1 MEYIAAEA
9 ESPIEKGDF
18 LSFTKRE
25 AEIYFNWY
33 IEHIDERIEYLCEY
47 VHSQGQSIEL
57 DFSVNSI
64 IEIWDWYVKQI
75 KIERYTR
82 SELEE
87 IAKEYPQ
94 WIREEIISDDIKLS
108 YETLAICS
116 DVAIYFAEV
125 FRRQNENDISWGF
138 FTKPKKQYS
147 VNEPVLLG
155 FIGKLSEI
163 YIGNDCLNPRRTV
176 YHCTLHYIDCEKRF
190 TLYEMYK
197 VWKKKVETNK

>member
-87 IAKEYPQ
+87 IAKEYDVTYPTVRLRLDRLIQ
-94 WIREEIISDDIKLS
+94 KIKVCDEMDNDPYIAL
-108 YETLAICS
+108 
-116 DVAIYFAEV
+116 VKRFAVDEKID
-125 FRRQNENDISWGF
+125 FDTAKRLIAEY
-138 FTKPKKQYS
+138 KKQ
-147 VNEPVLLG
+147 VEKG
-155 FIGKLSEI
+155 GK
-163 YIGNDCLNPRRTV
+163 
-176 YHCTLHYIDCEKRF
+176 
-190 TLYEMYK
+190 
-197 VWKKKVETNK
+197 

>member
-155 FIGKLSEI
+155 FIG
-163 YIGNDCLNPRRTV
+163 NDCLNSRRTV

>member
-1 MEYIAAEA
+1 M
-9 ESPIEKGDF
+9 
-18 LSFTKRE
+18 
-25 AEIYFNWY
+25 
-33 IEHIDERIEYLCEY
+33 
-47 VHSQGQSIEL
+47 
-57 DFSVNSI
+57 
-64 IEIWDWYVKQI
+64 
-75 KIERYTR
+75 
-82 SELEE
+82 
-87 IAKEYPQ
+87 
-94 WIREEIISDDIKLS
+94 S

-155 FIGKLSEI
+155 FIG
-163 YIGNDCLNPRRTV
+163 NDCLNPRRTV

>member
-1 MEYIAAEA
+1 MTAILKSQYIINARRDCNGVYCCG
-9 ESPIEKGDF
+9 SRVTYRKRGF

-125 FRRQNENDISWGF
+125 FRRQNENDISWGVF
-138 FTKPKKQYS
+138 YKTEK
-147 VNEPVLLG
+147 
-155 FIGKLSEI
+155 
-163 YIGNDCLNPRRTV
+163 TV
-176 YHCTLHYIDCEKRF
+176 F
-190 TLYEMYK
+190 G
-197 VWKKKVETNK
+197 

>member
-1 MEYIAAEA
+1 MLGGTVMEYIAAEA

-94 WIREEIISDDIKLS
+94 
-108 YETLAICS
+108 
-116 DVAIYFAEV
+116 
-125 FRRQNENDISWGF
+125 
-138 FTKPKKQYS
+138 
-147 VNEPVLLG
+147 
-155 FIGKLSEI
+155 
-163 YIGNDCLNPRRTV
+163 
-176 YHCTLHYIDCEKRF
+176 
-190 TLYEMYK
+190 
-197 VWKKKVETNK
+197 

>member
-1 MEYIAAEA
+1 M
-9 ESPIEKGDF
+9 
-18 LSFTKRE
+18 
-25 AEIYFNWY
+25 
-33 IEHIDERIEYLCEY
+33 CEY

-155 FIGKLSEI
+155 FIG
-163 YIGNDCLNPRRTV
+163 NDCLNPSRTV

>member
-1 MEYIAAEA
+1 MLGGTVMEYIAAEA

-87 IAKEYPQ
+87 IAKEYNEEYDTNLTASDISYIKSNPQ
-94 WIREEIISDDIKLS
+94 YLTIDEDGTYVQDYRQSGENNEYIYDNIKDVYVFINKKDDTIISSIGK
-108 YETLAICS
+108 
-116 DVAIYFAEV
+116 V
-125 FRRQNENDISWGF
+125 ENDG
-138 FTKPKKQYS
+138 
-147 VNEPVLLG
+147 
-155 FIGKLSEI
+155 
-163 YIGNDCLNPRRTV
+163 RR
-176 YHCTLHYIDCEKRF
+176 
-190 TLYEMYK
+190 
-197 VWKKKVETNK
+197 

>member
-87 IAKEYPQ
+87 IAKEYNVSSVYVDTALWQYCAEKKFEMWPSILLKFFGDKMKMIFHGGFLQ
-94 WIREEIISDDIKLS
+94 NRKNSIRLMS
-108 YETLAICS
+108 
-116 DVAIYFAEV
+116 
-125 FRRQNENDISWGF
+125 
-138 FTKPKKQYS
+138 
-147 VNEPVLLG
+147 
-155 FIGKLSEI
+155 
-163 YIGNDCLNPRRTV
+163 
-176 YHCTLHYIDCEKRF
+176 RF
-190 TLYEMYK
+190 Y
-197 VWKKKVETNK
+197 